1 MWIWVVLL
9 QVHFFLQAGIC
20 RTQLQRARDP
30 DCQIYL
36 IPGRKFDTEL
46 ASSSNLKHGRFAAKA
61 RSIHNPPTRP
71 ASDPRYTAQTLLQDR
86 VSPRRISFIRTQEA
100 IMLETPVL
108 IPHGPGWSSA
118 SQQEIGRGVRIL
130 LRMQP
135 SSGADLSASTP
146 HRTNLIKAV
155 LNSIGST
162 SLKFVRYQRSVYSCI
177 GLTCPARHR
186 WDRGAHG
193 GDQFP
198 RTAADSILAR
208 IRCSGREAH
217 AQPCFRVLRDMSDT
231 AATRPNSRRR
241 QESNPNCNLYIL
253 PFNHPIATYKL
264 RNTKERRGTP
274 IRKRTSRERNA
285 TNILIRVTPTLQLT
299 RRKVASA
306 RPTIVIVLVN
316 CSK

>member
-36 IPGRKFDTEL
+36 IPSTGRKFDTEL

-162 SLKFVRYQRSVYSCI
+162 SLKFVRYQSFRGRLQTRYWR
-177 GLTCPARHR
+177 GFAAAAERHTHNPALGFFATCRTRLRH
-186 WDRGAHG
+186 G
-193 GDQFP
+193 
-198 RTAADSILAR
+198 R
-208 IRCSGREAH
+208 IRADARN
-217 AQPCFRVLRDMSDT
+217 R
-231 AATRPNSRRR
+231 
-241 QESNPNCNLYIL
+241 IL
-253 PFNHPIATYKL
+253 IVTCISFHLIILSATYKL